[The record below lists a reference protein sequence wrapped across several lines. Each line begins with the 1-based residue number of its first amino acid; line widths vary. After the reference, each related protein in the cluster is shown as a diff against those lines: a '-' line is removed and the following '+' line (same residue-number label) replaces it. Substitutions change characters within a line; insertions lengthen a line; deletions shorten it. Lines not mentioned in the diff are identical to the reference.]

1 MKASCV
7 STTLCSLLPIRQ
19 PVFLWGAPGIG
30 KSAVVAQVAAT
41 AGLELQDVR
50 ALLLDPVDLRGLP
63 FVAADG
69 RSRWATPGFLPAEG
83 TSGILFFDEL
93 NAAPAMV
100 QASLYQ
106 LVLDRKLGEYRLPDS
121 WTIIAAG
128 NREGDRAVTT
138 RMPTPLR
145 NRFVHIDF
153 EVDADDWSKW
163 AIQSGIRPE
172 VIAFIRFRP
181 ALLSAFDRDATSFPS
196 PRCYD
201 EETEVYTEQGFK
213 LWREVTA
220 DDRLA
225 TLNPQGIAEFHTPE
239 SLHSYDYDG
248 EMIHFREQHLDLMV
262 TPNHKVLI
270 QPCYLRGGAMAVSG
284 RNNPDAPFE
293 LVQAQ
298 DVSFEDTKSVRM
310 RKDCAWK
317 IPHLQENF
325 TLPATTRGRNE
336 QMPALTVPASAWFE
350 FLGWYI
356 ADGTTRK
363 ASGCNVWV
371 TQTDQA
377 KRERVH
383 SLLLSMGFNAHLCRD
398 RVQVANKQLFEAL
411 NPLGK
416 RSEMRVPRY
425 VIEAHQDLM
434 NAFLRGL
441 VGGDGWDGN
450 GPTYIATGL
459 SKHVA
464 DAVQE
469 IMIRLGRTASIRY
482 LSGNHCWT
490 VGLMTTRYCR
500 PKITSE
506 NVERIAYSGRVYC
519 ATVPNHTL
527 LVRRNGMVVWSG
539 NSWGFVSRILSTD
552 PDPAVEY
559 ELIAGAV
566 GTGAATEFTGFLRM
580 FRDLPNIDA
589 ILLNPAAE
597 AVPESPAAQYAV
609 ASALALRASDTN
621 FDRIYAYLAR
631 MPVEFRILCV
641 RDASLRDPSIKYTNA
656 YVKWAVANH
665 HVLA

>member
-1 MKASCV
+1 MKASRV
-7 STTLCSLLPIRQ
+7 STTLRSLLPIRQ

-41 AGLELQDVR
+41 SGLELQDIS

-69 RSRWATPGFLPAEG
+69 RSRWAAPGFLPAEG
-83 TSGILFFDEL
+83 ASGILFFDEL

-106 LVLDRKLGEYRLPDS
+106 LVLDRKLGEYRLPDG
-121 WTIIAAG
+121 WAIIAAG

-153 EVDADDWSKW
+153 EVDADDWSLW

-181 ALLSAFDRDATSFPS
+181 TLLSAFDRDATAFPS

-201 EETEVYTEQGFK
+201 EETEVYTEHGFK
-213 LWREVTA
+213 FWREITA

-225 TLNPQGIAEFHTPE
+225 TLNPQGIAEFHKPK
-239 SLHSYDYDG
+239 SLYRYDYDG

-262 TPNHKVLI
+262 TPNHNVLI
-270 QPCYLRGGAMAVSG
+270 QRCYMGGGAMAASG
-284 RNNPDAPFE
+284 RDNPDAPSE

-298 DVSFEDTKSVRM
+298 DLSFDGTKSVRM
-310 RKDCAWK
+310 RKDCTWK
-317 IPHLQENF
+317 TPDLQDVF
-325 TLPATTRGRNE
+325 TLPRTSRRRNE
-336 QMPALTVPASAWFE
+336 QMPALDVPASAWFE

-383 SLLLSMGFNAHLCRD
+383 RLMLSMSFNAHLCRD

-411 NPLGK
+411 DPLGK
-416 RSEMRVPRY
+416 RSERRVPRY
-425 VIEAHQDLM
+425 VMEAHPDLM
-434 NAFLRGL
+434 RAFLRGL
-441 VGGDGWDGN
+441 VGGDGWDCDGT
-450 GPTYIATGL
+450 TYIATGL

-469 IMIRLGRTASIRY
+469 IMIRLGGTASIRY
-482 LSGNHCWT
+482 RSCTHCWT

-500 PKITSE
+500 PKINPE
-506 NVERIAYSGRVYC
+506 NVDRVAYRGRVYC
-519 ATVPNHTL
+519 AAVPNHTL
-527 LVRRNGMVVWSG
+527 LVRRNGAVVWSG
-539 NSWGFVSRILSTD
+539 NSWEFVSRILNAD
-552 PDPAVEY
+552 PDSAVEY

-566 GTGAATEFTGFLRM
+566 GSGAATEFTGFLRM
-580 FRDLPNIDA
+580 FRELPSIDA

-609 ASALALRASDTN
+609 ASALAQRATDTN
-621 FDRIYAYLAR
+621 FDRVYTYVAR
-631 MPVEFRILCV
+631 MPVEFRILSV

-656 YVKWAVANH
+656 YVKWAVENH